1 MACQPT
7 IVRTREKPDTHAIPA
22 ECSGSSVQLEADNR
36 GKVKGGG
43 RVYGDGPGAGDPETI
58 ADEW

>member
-7 IVRTREKPDTHAIPA
+7 IVRTREKADTHAIPA

-36 GKVKGGG
+36 GKVKG
-43 RVYGDGPGAGDPETI
+43 VVECMEMVQEPVTPETI
-58 ADEW
+58 ADER